1 MLGRPIETNVFDML
15 PPVVF
20 GCCTYNF
27 SFDIQT
33 NPIHKN
39 HLKSLLPIL
48 FSRMPDNSLF

>member
-48 FSRMPDNSLF
+48 FSRLPDDSLF